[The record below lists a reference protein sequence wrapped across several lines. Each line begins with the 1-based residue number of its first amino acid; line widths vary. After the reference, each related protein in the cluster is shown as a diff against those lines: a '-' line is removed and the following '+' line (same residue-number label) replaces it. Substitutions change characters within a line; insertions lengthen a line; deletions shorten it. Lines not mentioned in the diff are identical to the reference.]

1 MSVLDTRAATVNWTF
16 IYGTV
21 SNYNATIVRLIRC
34 ELVFTM
40 YNELARYVNTGL
52 AIKRFI
58 LPGQIEFT
66 TSIGR
71 TINVYRLLR

>member
-1 MSVLDTRAATVNWTF
+1 M
-16 IYGTV
+16 
-21 SNYNATIVRLIRC
+21 VRCQI
-34 ELVFTM
+34 TM
-40 YNELARYVNTGL
+40 PLLSGKSDASWFDRIKFMTYNELARYVNTKHWL

-58 LPGQIEFT
+58 LEFT

>member
-1 MSVLDTRAATVNWTF
+1 MDWPAMS
-16 IYGTV
+16 IP
-21 SNYNATIVRLIRC
+21 
-34 ELVFTM
+34 
-40 YNELARYVNTGL
+40 NTGL

-66 TSIGR
+66 TFIGR